1 MGVTLA
7 DIKAQEEKLKKSRQ
21 NFANNKKRL
30 IEKENAEMGK
40 ALRKH
45 FGFETFADFERWLSS
60 ISDDQQHEKSVDNE
74 WLADEKSAPSERDY
88 PDESDGLFEVIPNKK
103 SQMSESKFTS
113 MFNDVNLR

>member
-1 MGVTLA
+1 MAKTLA
-7 DIKAQEEKLKKSRQ
+7 ELKKQEERLQKEQAKLRQ
-21 NFANNKKRL
+21 QKKRL

-45 FGFETFADFERWLSS
+45 FGFESFDDFERWLSS

-88 PDESDGLFEVIPNKK
+88 PNESDGLLGVIPSKK

-113 MFNDVNLR
+113 MFSDVDLR

>member
-1 MGVTLA
+1 
-7 DIKAQEEKLKKSRQ
+7 KLKKEQAKLRQ
-21 NFANNKKRL
+21 QKKRL
-30 IEKENAEMGK
+30 IEKENAAMGK
-40 ALRKH
+40 ALRKR

-88 PDESDGLFEVIPNKK
+88 LNESDGLFEVIPNNK

-113 MFNDVNLR
+113 MFSDVDLR

>member
-7 DIKAQEEKLKKSRQ
+7 DIKAQEEKLKKEQAKLRQ
-21 NFANNKKRL
+21 QKKRL

-45 FGFETFADFERWLSS
+45 FGFESFADFERWLSS

-88 PDESDGLFEVIPNKK
+88 PNESDGIFGGIPNRK
-103 SQMSESKFTS
+103 SQMSESGFAL
-113 MFNDVNLR
+113 MFSDVNSR